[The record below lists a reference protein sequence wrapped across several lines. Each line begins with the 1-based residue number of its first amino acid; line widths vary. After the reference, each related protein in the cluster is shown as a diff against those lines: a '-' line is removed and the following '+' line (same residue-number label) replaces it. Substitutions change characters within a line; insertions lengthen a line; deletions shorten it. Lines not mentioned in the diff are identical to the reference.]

1 VLYLRLDNYEN
12 GVVTVSSSAT
22 MISFQHVSK
31 SFYEGRDFAVREA
44 TFTVA
49 AKEFVVLIGDSGSGK
64 TTLLKMINR
73 LIEADQGTVSVAGES
88 VQSVAGYSL
97 RRRIGYVFQGI
108 GLFPHMSVAENI
120 GITPL
125 LLGWPK
131 PEIDARTAELI
142 DLVELP
148 RSYLNRM
155 PSELSGGQQQ
165 RVGVAR
171 ALAARPSIMLMDE
184 PFGAL
189 DPVTRDT
196 LGAEY
201 RHLHESMGLTTVMV
215 THDVMEAVLLGDRI
229 IVVRQGEI
237 VAEGAP
243 HELLN
248 GHPDAGVRAL
258 MDMPRRQAERVR
270 TLMQERTR
278 RG

>member
-1 VLYLRLDNYEN
+1 
-12 GVVTVSSSAT
+12 
-22 MISFQHVSK
+22 MIAFEGVSK
-31 SFYEGRDFAVREA
+31 SFDEGRDFAVRDV
-44 TFTVA
+44 TFSIPARTFVA
-49 AKEFVVLIGDSGSGK
+49 LVGDSGSGK

-73 LIEADQGTVSVAGES
+73 LIEPDHGTVSVDGES
-88 VQSVAGYSL
+88 VQSMAGYTL

-125 LLGWPK
+125 LLGWSR
-131 PEIDARTAELI
+131 EQIDARTGELI

-148 RSYLNRM
+148 RSYLTRM
-155 PSELSGGQQQ
+155 PSELSGGQRQ

-171 ALAARPSIMLMDE
+171 ALAARPHIMLMDE

-196 LGAEY
+196 LGSEY
-201 RHLHESMGLTTVMV
+201 RRLHERMGLTTVMV

-237 VAEGAP
+237 VADGEP
-243 HELLN
+243 QQLLTQ
-248 GHPDAGVRAL
+248 HPDAGVRAL

-270 TLMQERTR
+270 ILMQERAAR
-278 RG
+278 E

>member
-1 VLYLRLDNYEN
+1 MPPAANPLHCRPDPQLSNHD
-12 GVVTVSSSAT
+12 
-22 MISFQHVSK
+22 MIAFQGVSK
-31 SFYEGRDFAVREA
+31 SFDEGRDFAVRDVS
-44 TFTVA
+44 FSVA
-49 AKEFVVLIGDSGSGK
+49 SRAFVALVGDSGSGK

-73 LIEADQGTVSVAGES
+73 LIEPDHGTVSVDGES
-88 VQSVAGYSL
+88 VHALPGYLL

-108 GLFPHMSVAENI
+108 GLFPHMNVAENI

-125 LLGWPK
+125 LLDWSQAD
-131 PEIDARTAELI
+131 IDARTAELI

-148 RSYLNRM
+148 RSYLSRM
-155 PSELSGGQQQ
+155 PSELSGGQRQ

-196 LGAEY
+196 LGSEY
-201 RHLHESMGLTTVMV
+201 RRLHESMGLTTVMV

-229 IVVRQGEI
+229 VVVRQGEI
-237 VAEGAP
+237 VADGDP
-243 HELLN
+243 YELFN
-248 GHPDAGVRAL
+248 AHPDPGVRAL

-270 TLMQERTR
+270 ILMQERAG

>member
-1 VLYLRLDNYEN
+1 MPPAANPLHCPPDPHRSNHD
-12 GVVTVSSSAT
+12 
-22 MISFQHVSK
+22 MIAFQGVSK
-31 SFYEGRDFAVREA
+31 SFDEGRDFAVRDVNLS
-44 TFTVA
+44 VA
-49 AKEFVVLIGDSGSGK
+49 PRAFVALVGDSGSGK

-73 LIEADQGTVSVAGES
+73 LIEPDHGTVSVAGES
-88 VQSVAGYSL
+88 VHAMAGYSL

-125 LLGWPK
+125 LLDWSQAD
-131 PEIDARTAELI
+131 IDARTAELI

-148 RSYLNRM
+148 RSYLTRM
-155 PSELSGGQQQ
+155 PSELSGGQRQ

-196 LGAEY
+196 LGSEY
-201 RHLHESMGLTTVMV
+201 RRLHESMGLTTVMV

-229 IVVRQGEI
+229 VVVRQGEI
-237 VAEGAP
+237 VADGDP
-243 HELLN
+243 YELFN
-248 GHPDAGVRAL
+248 AHPDAGVRAL

-270 TLMQERTR
+270 ILMQERAG

>member
-1 VLYLRLDNYEN
+1 MPPAANPIHSQTDSVEANQY
-12 GVVTVSSSAT
+12 
-22 MISFQHVSK
+22 MIAFQGVSK
-31 SFYEGRDFAVREA
+31 SFDEGRDFAVRDVS
-44 TFTVA
+44 FSVA
-49 AKEFVVLIGDSGSGK
+49 PKAFVALVGDSGSGK

-73 LIEADQGTVSVAGES
+73 LIEPDQGTVSVAGES
-88 VQSVAGYSL
+88 VHAMAGFSL

-108 GLFPHMSVAENI
+108 GLFPHMNVAENI

-125 LLGWPK
+125 LLDWRQSD
-131 PEIDARTAELI
+131 IDARTAELI

-148 RSYLNRM
+148 RSYLARM
-155 PSELSGGQQQ
+155 PSELSGGQRQ

-196 LGAEY
+196 LGSEY
-201 RHLHESMGLTTVMV
+201 RRLHEAMGLTTVMV

-237 VAEGAP
+237 VADGDP
-243 HELLN
+243 YELFN
-248 GHPDAGVRAL
+248 AHPDAGVRAL

-270 TLMQERTR
+270 ILMQERAG

>member
-1 VLYLRLDNYEN
+1 MPPEANPLHWPPDPHRSNHD
-12 GVVTVSSSAT
+12 
-22 MISFQHVSK
+22 MIAFQGVSK
-31 SFYEGRDFAVREA
+31 SFDEGRDFAVRDVNLS
-44 TFTVA
+44 VA
-49 AKEFVVLIGDSGSGK
+49 PRAFVALVGDSGSGK

-73 LIEADQGTVSVAGES
+73 LIEPDHGTVSVAGES
-88 VQSVAGYSL
+88 VHAMAGYSL

-125 LLGWPK
+125 LLDWSQAD
-131 PEIDARTAELI
+131 IDARTAELI

-148 RSYLNRM
+148 RSYLTRM
-155 PSELSGGQQQ
+155 PSELSGGQRQ

-196 LGAEY
+196 LGSEY
-201 RHLHESMGLTTVMV
+201 RRLHESMGLTTVMV

-229 IVVRQGEI
+229 VVVRQGEI
-237 VAEGAP
+237 VADGDP
-243 HELLN
+243 YELFN
-248 GHPDAGVRAL
+248 AHPDAGVRAL

-270 TLMQERTR
+270 ILMQERAG